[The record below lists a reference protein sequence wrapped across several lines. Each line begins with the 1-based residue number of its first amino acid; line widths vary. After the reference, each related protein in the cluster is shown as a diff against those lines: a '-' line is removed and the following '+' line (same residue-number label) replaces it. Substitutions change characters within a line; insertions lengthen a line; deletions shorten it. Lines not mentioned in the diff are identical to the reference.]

1 MERAVLSIN
10 SNSSMNLVLKNIFN
24 KSFVFY
30 PVPDVYAGFTLLKKV
45 KEIDLIVVDLDENC
59 TDCLEFIFFINSS
72 KMYKKKMVVLAC
84 KEQSE
89 KLNFLK
95 QSEAVQILLKPFSP
109 SLLIS
114 NNYQYLK
121 PEVT

>member
-1 MERAVLSIN
+1 
-10 SNSSMNLVLKNIFN
+10 MNLVLKNIFN
-24 KSFVFY
+24 KGFVFY

-114 NNYQYLK
+114 NNFQYLK

>member
-1 MERAVLSIN
+1 VERAVLSIN

-24 KSFVFY
+24 KGFVFY

-59 TDCLEFIFFINSS
+59 TDCLDFIYFINSS

-84 KEQSE
+84 KEQLE

-95 QSEAVQILLKPFSP
+95 QSEAVQVLIKPFSP
-109 SLLIS
+109 SLLVS